1 MTGKSKKRT
10 SAQPAPA
17 TPLSISDAEW
27 DLMELLWESSPRTSA
42 DLCASLERTRHWK
55 RATVMT
61 LLSRLIAKGA
71 VSTEGEGRRWN
82 YVAAV
87 PRESCVARETR
98 GFLDRLFKGALL
110 PMVAHCIEHQKLS
123 SQDLSDLRTLLDQ
136 AKRKSG
142 SHPDH

>member
-1 MTGKSKKRT
+1 MTGKSKKRP
-10 SAQPAPA
+10 SLPPAA
-17 TPLSISDAEW
+17 AAPLSISEAEW

-42 DLCASLERTRHWK
+42 ELCAALERTRRWK
-55 RATVMT
+55 RATAMT
-61 LLSRLIAKGA
+61 LLGRLIAKGA

-82 YVAAV
+82 YAAAV
-87 PRESCVARETR
+87 PRESCVAQETR

-123 SQDLSDLRTLLDQ
+123 SQELTDLRALLDH

-142 SHPDH
+142 PHSER